1 MRLGTVQIEGTMVR
15 NSLKVMAAQP
25 VELEHYV
32 APTSGIESV
41 LQGVTAGGTAK
52 LAWHGFQASNTTG
65 LDDLTKLMLH
75 NGVSQQHAPAAAQA
89 ALEFIRAEP
98 TKLLLIAVSAGG
110 GAWAALEAS
119 SKMFGFKISTWRKAA
134 ICAVFA
140 LLIVGAYHFL
150 HMRGYFQ

>member
-1 MRLGTVQIEGTMVR
+1 MRLGTVKIEGTMVR
-15 NSLKVMAAQP
+15 SSLKVIAAQP
-25 VELEHYV
+25 VQLEHYV
-32 APTSGIESV
+32 APASSLESV

-52 LAWHGFQASNTTG
+52 LAWHGFQASNTAG
-65 LDDLTKLMLH
+65 VDDLTKLMLH
-75 NGVSQQHAPAAAQA
+75 NGVSEQHASAAAQA

-134 ICAVFA
+134 ICLVIAA
-140 LLIVGAYHFL
+140 LCALAYHFL
-150 HMRGYFQ
+150 HIRGYLQ